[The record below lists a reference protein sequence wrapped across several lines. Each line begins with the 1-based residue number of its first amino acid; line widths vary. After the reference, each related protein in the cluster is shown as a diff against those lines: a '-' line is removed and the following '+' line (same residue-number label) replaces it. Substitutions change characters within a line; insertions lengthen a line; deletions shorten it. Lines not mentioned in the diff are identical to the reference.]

1 MVLAPVQGR
10 LAVKSRKSV
19 FPKGI
24 IEIGLIVAIMVA
36 FYPTT
41 SFAQS
46 AEDKESAE
54 SPKSESQGKAE
65 GTHEVKFNKDY
76 LKGYISDTKS
86 ILTSPLRWEQS
97 DWLKFSLVAGTTV
110 GLFALDYDIQH
121 WAQQRRNSTT
131 NSISGF
137 FEPFGNGAVS
147 LPTLGAFFLYGQV
160 LDDKKAQTTAL
171 LGLESF
177 VLSGAFTQAIKVAT
191 HRYRPDEGGQSFKWD
206 GPSFSF
212 TGSHLSFPSADST
225 LVFSIAT
232 VIASEYND
240 TAWIAPLA
248 YSIATLTALG
258 KINDND
264 HWASDVFLGSAIG
277 FFTAKAIVALHK
289 KNANLAVIPVND
301 GHVRGLAISL
311 IF

>member
-1 MVLAPVQGR
+1 MWPMVVLLMA
-10 LAVKSRKSV
+10 L
-19 FPKGI
+19 
-24 IEIGLIVAIMVA
+24 
-36 FYPTT
+36 YPNI
-41 SFAQS
+41 SFGQS
-46 AEDKESAE
+46 AEGKE
-54 SPKSESQGKAE
+54 PSESFGQESLGKTE
-65 GTHEVKFNKDY
+65 GTSEVKLDKDY

-86 ILTSPLRWEQS
+86 ILTSPSRWEKS
-97 DWLKFSLVAGTTV
+97 DWLKFSLVAGTTI

-121 WAQQRRNSTT
+121 WAQERRNSTT
-131 NSISGF
+131 NKITGF

-147 LPTLGAFFLYGQV
+147 LPTLGAFYLYGQV
-160 LDDKKAQTTAL
+160 LDDKKAQTTGL

-177 VLSGAFTQAIKVAT
+177 VLSGIFTQAIKVAT
-191 HRYRPDEGGQSFKWD
+191 HRQRPSEGDQSNKWD

-232 VIASEYND
+232 VIASEYQD
-240 TAWIAPLA
+240 IAWIPPLA
-248 YSIATLTALG
+248 YGIATLTALG

-277 FFTAKAIVALHK
+277 YFTAKAILTLHK
-289 KNANLAVIPVND
+289 KNANIAVIPVND

-311 IF
+311 KF